1 MILGLAVAGLWGT
14 GDLLAALAA
23 RRIGAFRTVAIAQ
36 VLEMALCVAGWI
48 TFRPS
53 PPRSAVSIE
62 VLLLAGVLTAAAY
75 GALYRGLIL
84 GPVMLVGPISAAYAI
99 GPTFLAVVILDER
112 LSTVQAIGAAAA
124 IIGVVVVCAGHGR
137 VTEHSGVRG
146 WGGVPFAFAAMIAF
160 AMSAFI
166 ITAFARETGWFATV
180 LISRI
185 GVAVTLALVALRP
198 TRSWLVGSA
207 QTFAPRPVGFAAI
220 VGICNLAG
228 TALYARAGELG
239 LVAIVTPVSALF
251 PLVPILGG
259 YVFFRERLGAVQ
271 MGGIGMIIVG
281 LVLLG

>member
-1 MILGLAVAGLWGT
+1 MILGLAVAALWGT
-14 GDLLAALAA
+14 GDLLAAFAA

-36 VLEMALCVAGWI
+36 VLELALCLSGWVA
-48 TFRPS
+48 FRPS
-53 PPRSAVSIE
+53 LPRSAVSIE

-75 GALYRGLIL
+75 GALYRGLML

-99 GPTFLAVVILDER
+99 GPTILAVVVLDER
-112 LSTVQAIGAAAA
+112 LSRVQAIGAAAA
-124 IIGVVVVCAGHGR
+124 VIGVVVVSAGHGR

-166 ITAFARETGWFATV
+166 IAAFARETGWFATV
-180 LISRI
+180 LISRV
-185 GVAVTLALVALRP
+185 GVAVTLALVAMRP
-198 TRSWLVGSA
+198 TRRLVVSV
-207 QTFAPRPVGFAAI
+207 QTFAPRPVAFAAS

-271 MGGIGMIIVG
+271 LGGIGMIVVG